1 MRSLVRKLRSLV
13 LPGSTRNFSSEDYW
27 VRRYEHGRDSGRGS
41 YGRLAEFKANVL
53 NRLVEAQNI
62 VSVIE
67 FGSGDGN
74 QLTLSNYPKYVGY
87 DVSSTAVAACSEL
100 FKDDASKEF
109 FLVSDYDGRKA
120 DMAMSLDV
128 VYHLIENA
136 VFEDYMRRLFGAAE
150 RFVVIYSSNQCAPI
164 EPVAEHVRHRHFTK
178 WIEQNISPQWE
189 LSEKIPNAFP
199 YVEGDDDT
207 SVADF
212 YIYAKAGR

>member
-1 MRSLVRKLRSLV
+1 MSLVRRLKSLV
-13 LPGSTRNFSSEDYW
+13 LPASAKNFASEDYW
-27 VRRYEHGRDSGRGS
+27 IQRYQRGRDSGSGS
-41 YGRLAEFKANVL
+41 YGRLAEFKAKVL
-53 NRLVEAQNI
+53 NRLVEDQGI
-62 VSVIE
+62 LSVIE

-74 QLTLSNYPKYVGY
+74 QLTLSNYPQYVGY
-87 DVSSTAVAACSEL
+87 DVSPTALAACREL
-100 FKDDASKEF
+100 FKHDASKAF
-109 FLVSDYDGRKA
+109 YLVSDYDGRKA

-128 VYHLIENA
+128 VYHLVEDT
-136 VFEDYMRRLFGAAE
+136 VFEDYMQRLFGAAE